1 MVSNVVAARFS
12 LNSLKE
18 RGSNEA
24 LRSQLLN
31 TPVAPACHVEA
42 FLTRRSRSEGGSE
55 DGSLARR
62 RINSSPPIGTLFARK
77 VAMFVLSLF
86 ALLVLVPAAAA
97 LIFEGSRW
105 HRSLIRPAFSI
116 GAAII
121 YRQEVASTQP
131 AADARDIRPAT
142 RGEYYYYNIIN
153 YLRVTEVLGD
163 GRIIAVAR
171 NHKRLCFWPNDSA
184 LRKARLN
191 ERLFYR
197 QRFPRS

>member
-1 MVSNVVAARFS
+1 
-12 LNSLKE
+12 
-18 RGSNEA
+18 
-24 LRSQLLN
+24 
-31 TPVAPACHVEA
+31 
-42 FLTRRSRSEGGSE
+42 
-55 DGSLARR
+55 
-62 RINSSPPIGTLFARK
+62 
-77 VAMFVLSLF
+77 MFVLSLF

-191 ERLFYR
+191 ERLFCR

>member
-1 MVSNVVAARFS
+1 
-12 LNSLKE
+12 
-18 RGSNEA
+18 
-24 LRSQLLN
+24 
-31 TPVAPACHVEA
+31 
-42 FLTRRSRSEGGSE
+42 
-55 DGSLARR
+55 
-62 RINSSPPIGTLFARK
+62 
-77 VAMFVLSLF
+77 MFVLSVF

-97 LIFEGSRW
+97 LISESSRW
-105 HRSLIRPAFSI
+105 QRSSIRPAFSI

-121 YRQEVASTQP
+121 YRQERVASTRP
-131 AADARDIRPAT
+131 TADARDIRPAT
-142 RGEYYYYNIIN
+142 RGEYYYYSIIN

-184 LRKARLN
+184 LRKARLK